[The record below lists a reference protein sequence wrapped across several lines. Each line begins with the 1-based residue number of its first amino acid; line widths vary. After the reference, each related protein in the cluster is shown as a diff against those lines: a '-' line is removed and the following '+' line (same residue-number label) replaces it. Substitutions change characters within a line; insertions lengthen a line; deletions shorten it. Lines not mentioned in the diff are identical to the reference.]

1 MLQRYLGNKNVLI
14 EPIIKIISDLAEP
27 GDLICDAFSG
37 SLAVSIALK
46 KNGYRVA
53 ANDVNL
59 LSWIYG
65 TAYLLNS
72 NLPKVVLDELFDG
85 FEDRRISGAT
95 GKKTSRFR
103 TQQWRY
109 LLANIDAPYQNDVP
123 RSERRS
129 DLFHHYCEQGSRS
142 NYKSSRGSTGRRRF
156 FSASNARRI
165 DRALSR
171 IRWWW
176 QSDLIG
182 DEIRCLLT
190 ACLLDAIEKVS
201 NTQGTYHDFPR
212 EFYDPRS
219 LKPIEIK
226 LPKVDLMKGRS
237 DHMIG
242 KSKDSLE
249 FILQVP
255 KHRVLYLDPPYN
267 FRQYT
272 AYYFLPNLV
281 ASYCEI
287 DDLDTYFNDIQH
299 VRGQNMSDDFTSTFC
314 SAKAFMPSLRK
325 LVERSKTKFVVMSY
339 FDGKNHW
346 SDFKSEADHQ
356 GRLEIERFFSSDM
369 FVSGTMTCL
378 PLDRLNYQSYGGYE
392 ARMVKEFLFVAEK
405 RDNVT
410 EVEDSEIR
418 LGLG

>member
-14 EPIIKIISDLAEP
+14 DPIIKIVSNLAEP

-72 NLPKVVLDELFDG
+72 NFPKVALEELFDG
-85 FEDRRISGAT
+85 FEDKQTDALNPKSGN
-95 GKKTSRFR
+95 RLR

-109 LLANIDAPYQNDVP
+109 LIKNIDAPYQNDIP

-129 DLFHHYCEQGSRS
+129 DFFHHYCEQGSRS
-142 NYKSSRGSTGRRRF
+142 AYKSSRGSVGRRRF
-156 FSASNARRI
+156 FSAPNARRI

-176 QSDLIG
+176 RSDLIG
-182 DEIRCLLT
+182 DEVRCLLT
-190 ACLLDAIEKVS
+190 SCLLDAIEKVS

-212 EFYDPRS
+212 DFYDPRS
-219 LKPIEIK
+219 LKPIEVK
-226 LPKVDLMKGRS
+226 LPKTELLKGRS
-237 DHMIG
+237 DHIIG
-242 KSKDSLE
+242 KSKDSLD
-249 FILQVP
+249 FIQHVP

-272 AYYFLPNLV
+272 AYYFLPNLI
-281 ASYCEI
+281 ANYCEI
-287 DDLDTYFNDIQH
+287 DDLDDYFSNLQH

-314 SAKAFMPSLRK
+314 SAKAFMPSLKK
-325 LVERSKTKFVVMSY
+325 LVERSKSKFVLMSY

-346 SDFKSEADHQ
+346 SDFKSAADHQ
-356 GRLEIERFFSSDM
+356 GRREIESFFSSDL
-369 FVSGTMTCL
+369 FVPGTMTCL
-378 PLDRLNYQSYGGYE
+378 PVDRLNYQSYGGYE

-405 RDNVT
+405 RDIVAET
-410 EVEDSEIR
+410 KESEIH

>member
-1 MLQRYLGNKNVLI
+1 
-14 EPIIKIISDLAEP
+14 
-27 GDLICDAFSG
+27 
-37 SLAVSIALK
+37 
-46 KNGYRVA
+46 
-53 ANDVNL
+53 
-59 LSWIYG
+59 
-65 TAYLLNS
+65 
-72 NLPKVVLDELFDG
+72 
-85 FEDRRISGAT
+85 
-95 GKKTSRFR
+95 
-103 TQQWRY
+103 
-109 LLANIDAPYQNDVP
+109 
-123 RSERRS
+123 
-129 DLFHHYCEQGSRS
+129 
-142 NYKSSRGSTGRRRF
+142 
-156 FSASNARRI
+156 
-165 DRALSR
+165 
-171 IRWWW
+171 
-176 QSDLIG
+176 
-182 DEIRCLLT
+182 
-190 ACLLDAIEKVS
+190 
-201 NTQGTYHDFPR
+201 
-212 EFYDPRS
+212 
-219 LKPIEIK
+219 
-226 LPKVDLMKGRS
+226 MKGRS